1 MKTLQSIKE
10 QINQVINENP
20 TLNSIQIAEQFGF
33 AQRTVTALMIWNS
46 RRKNPIDKQVSR
58 EKRLA
63 RATNKL
69 KQIEENLTKS
79 DFKKTLDSDG
89 NDVKDLARN
98 RMVDWVIKSGV
109 VGLCYGFPH
118 LKCILEMMIL
128 KFVPEMTFF
137 GVECKEKIYKT
148 ALSIIR
154 IEKLPIKLNKGRS
167 IEFLIN
173 AKRDTFAH
181 LLLDYCNTL
190 PTNYNEISLV
200 IKNDLVQVNGI
211 IAITFMR
218 VLRNGTGDIN
228 DMWNNFGNIITND
241 TERDMR
247 VSCDVS
253 NHAMIFNLVNERYV
267 VREFFNYQSG
277 SPMCLAIIQRIR

>member
-1 MKTLQSIKE
+1 METLFTDKETIKRT
-10 QINQVINENP
+10 IDENP
-20 TLNSIQIAEQFGF
+20 TLNSIEIAKQFGF

-46 RRKNPIDKQVSR
+46 RRKNTS
-58 EKRLA
+58 
-63 RATNKL
+63 NKL
-69 KQIEENLTKS
+69 DNIKKKIKKVEETLTKS
-79 DFKKTLDSDG
+79 DFKQVLDVEG

-128 KFVPEMTFF
+128 KFIPEMTYF

-154 IEKLPIKLNKGRS
+154 VEKLPIKLNKGRS

-190 PTNYNEISLV
+190 PSNYNEISLV

-211 IAITFMR
+211 IAITFSR

-228 DMWNNFGNIITND
+228 NMWANFGNVITND

-267 VREFFNYQSG
+267 VREFFNYQSK